1 MFQFIQ
7 MLVYKLDKT
16 YNVLTV
22 SSPLSDVAESFPI
35 LLLERFLK
43 NKYIKIEKFNI
54 IYNKKGFT
62 SLKYFCY
69 RCYHKCSCVNNYIF
83 KQHTNVL
90 IFFKNLHINTLIFL
104 ECLNQ
109 TYYMFNV
116 EVFLRAA

>member
-1 MFQFIQ
+1 

-22 SSPLSDVAESFPI
+22 SSPLRDVAESFPI

-54 IYNKKGFT
+54 MYNKKGFT
-62 SLKYFCY
+62 SLKYFYYKCFH
-69 RCYHKCSCVNNYIF
+69 RCSCVNNNIF
-83 KQHTNVL
+83 KQHTNAL
-90 IFFKNLHINTLIFL
+90 IISKFTHQYINIL

-109 TYYMFNV
+109 AHYMFNV